1 MNVNILSIACVFIS
15 KLSLGSL
22 AIEST
27 IAVVI
32 VDDDDAD
39 GEDDTPL
46 IWW

>member
-1 MNVNILSIACVFIS
+1 
-15 KLSLGSL
+15 LGSL

-46 IWW
+46 I